1 MHLSSVAGPIAC
13 LVGVAIVIQLRL
25 LANLLDGMV
34 AVEGG
39 LRSPTGDLWNDVP
52 DRFADLFILVPA
64 GYITGLAWGA
74 ELGWAA
80 GVVAVLTAYGRWLGA
95 GVGFNHDFR
104 GPMAKPHRMA
114 VMTVAALAAAIAVP
128 WQAQV
133 WPIRIA
139 LVVVVLGGLL
149 TIARRLHRLAQT
161 LRSR

>member
-1 MHLSSVAGPIAC
+1 M
-13 LVGVAIVIQLRL
+13 
-25 LANLLDGMV
+25 
-34 AVEGG
+34 
-39 LRSPTGDLWNDVP
+39 WNDAP
-52 DRFADLFILVPA
+52 DRFADLFIMVPA
-64 GYITGLAWGA
+64 GYVTAWAWGP

-95 GVGFNHDFR
+95 GVGCGHDFR

-114 VMTVAALAAAIAVP
+114 VMTLAALAAAIAVP
-128 WQAQV
+128 WQAQA

-139 LVVVVLGGLL
+139 LAVVVGGLL